1 MIREHKKRVW
11 EDISTDIRFSDTQNN
26 LSGYKLFVYDNDET
40 AFYAV
45 LIFSIKE
52 NSLSSVKKSI
62 LNEIKLKLEK
72 RINVSFSGEPEEISV
87 GIAVYLTHKGL
98 VLCQDLAQNK
108 MRSESYV
115 VK

>member
-45 LIFSIKE
+45 LMFSIKE

-72 RINVSFSGEPEEISV
+72 RINVSFSSEPEEISV
-87 GIAVYLTHKGL
+87 GI
-98 VLCQDLAQNK
+98 
-108 MRSESYV
+108 
-115 VK
+115 

>member
-1 MIREHKKRVW
+1 MW

-40 AFYAV
+40 VFYAV
-45 LIFSIKE
+45 LMFSIKE

-72 RINVSFSGEPEEISV
+72 RINVSFSSEPEEISV
-87 GIAVYLTHKGL
+87 GI
-98 VLCQDLAQNK
+98 
-108 MRSESYV
+108 
-115 VK
+115 

>member
-1 MIREHKKRVW
+1 LIREHKKRVW

-45 LIFSIKE
+45 LMFSIKE

-62 LNEIKLKLEK
+62 LNEIKLEK